1 MVGAR
6 ERETKEE
13 HEAEKERWAGRRTAR
28 GAEREARE
36 GGGMLR
42 SRGNRLPRV
51 SEPLSFFLYLW
62 PVSSRSR
69 SFSIASSILSSFL
82 CLSNTERAEVVS
94 LPFHHSGSSCV
105 RIYVCM
111 YVYPYCGML
120 LQYLFSSLFLFSL
133 LTLPYG
139 ALFTSPSSSSS
150 SFLSPPF
157 FVSFFRQNIYIYI
170 YILYTYEYTY
180 IGNTPFSLLF
190 IQTIIFFPR
199 LSFAHLY
206 IVSFHRGKLVTGHRT
221 HPTHCS

>member
-1 MVGAR
+1 MRNEVRETIFRGNRTEKDGLQSRKKGVDALVDWSER
-6 ERETKEE
+6 ERRRRKRSTRPRRND
-13 HEAEKERWAGRRTAR
+13 ERPGEPR

-105 RIYVCM
+105 RICI

-133 LTLPYG
+133 LTLSYG
-139 ALFTSPSSSSS
+139 ALFTFPSS
-150 SFLSPPF
+150 SFLSLPRF
-157 FVSFFRQNIYIYI
+157 F
-170 YILYTYEYTY
+170 
-180 IGNTPFSLLF
+180 
-190 IQTIIFFPR
+190 
-199 LSFAHLY
+199 
-206 IVSFHRGKLVTGHRT
+206 
-221 HPTHCS
+221 

>member
-105 RIYVCM
+105 RICM
-111 YVYPYCGML
+111 YVCISILWYAFAVPLFFPFPFLTLNVTLRCAFYIPIFFFFL
-120 LQYLFSSLFLFSL
+120 PFSSLLR
-133 LTLPYG
+133 
-139 ALFTSPSSSSS
+139 
-150 SFLSPPF
+150 F
-157 FVSFFRQNIYIYI
+157 FF
-170 YILYTYEYTY
+170 
-180 IGNTPFSLLF
+180 
-190 IQTIIFFPR
+190 
-199 LSFAHLY
+199 
-206 IVSFHRGKLVTGHRT
+206 
-221 HPTHCS
+221 